1 VGFYKELWEKYS
13 AHQIPGG
20 MMSHLAS
27 QLKGLG
33 LDHRMPDVLVE
44 AGRVRRELGYPVMV
58 TPFSQMVGVQAVFNV
73 IEGERYKT
81 VPSDL
86 VLYARGYYG
95 ESAAPIDQNVKD
107 RILDKEDKTPID
119 PSENFDEPMVKK
131 AREQWGS
138 GISDEELLLH
148 LFFSKP
154 TLDEYNS
161 NKRAIPFPVVRTPL
175 AALVEE
181 LSRRKDI
188 KSFSM
193 RKGTL
198 KVEQVF

>member
-1 VGFYKELWEKYS
+1 
-13 AHQIPGG
+13 
-20 MMSHLAS
+20 MSHLAS

-33 LDHRMPDVLVE
+33 LEHRLPDVLVE
-44 AGRVRRELGYPVMV
+44 AGRVRQELGYPVMV

-81 VPSDL
+81 VLSDL

-107 RILDKEDKTPID
+107 KILEKENKEPIN
-119 PSENFDEPMVKK
+119 PSDNFDEPMVKK
-131 AREQWGS
+131 ARERLGS

-154 TLDEYNS
+154 TLEEYNK
-161 NKRAIPFPVVRTPL
+161 NKRVISFPVVRTPL
-175 AALVEE
+175 VALVEE

-188 KSFSM
+188 KSFAM
-193 RKGTL
+193 QKGTL